1 MTVDKIQFE
10 KCFEKIEDKT
20 LQKNINKVLDYI
32 CSKRKGFLEK
42 PSAKKHHHAYENGL
56 AIHTLEVIDNAIF
69 LNKSFGKP
77 YPEDEII
84 LASFLH
90 DLGKLY
96 VYRFTDRGIDAM
108 RTPVSEEA
116 LSLRLAYKFGIKP
129 SIDVIGAVEFAH
141 GGWSNLAKN
150 KYIQPTSLYAIIHS
164 ADLLSANFGGVVENE
179 LDKT

>member
-1 MTVDKIQFE
+1 MIIDKIQFK
-10 KCFEKIEDKT
+10 KCFDKIEDKT
-20 LQKNINKVLDYI
+20 LRKNINNLLDYI
-32 CSKRKGFLEK
+32 CNKRKGFLEK
-42 PSAKKHHHAYENGL
+42 PSAKNHHHTYKNGL
-56 AIHTLEVIDNAIF
+56 ATHTLEVINTAIF

-77 YPEDEII
+77 YSEDEII

-108 RTPVSEEA
+108 RPPVSEEA
-116 LSLRLAYKFGIKP
+116 LSLRLAYKFGINP

-164 ADLLSANFGGVVENE
+164 ADILSANFGSMVC
-179 LDKT
+179 K